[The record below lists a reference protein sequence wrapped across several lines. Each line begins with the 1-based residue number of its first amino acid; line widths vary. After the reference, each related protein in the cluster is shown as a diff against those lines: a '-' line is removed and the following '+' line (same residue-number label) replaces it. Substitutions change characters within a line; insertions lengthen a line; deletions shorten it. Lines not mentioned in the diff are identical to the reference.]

1 LISAA
6 TSKNNQLIRKTVL
19 KMYPSGFIATLT
31 GGIAL
36 TISSMIAGFLL
47 GKDAIAA
54 VAIGTPI
61 VGIFQALTQ
70 MVTNGVAVKLAVYA
84 GRSDHRGMNRI
95 FSLGIAATA
104 FLGVLFVAVCQ
115 LCATA
120 LVNAF
125 GASGNAEMA
134 HQAAL
139 FLRANS
145 ICIIMGSF
153 NMYFTKILTLYGYHS
168 YVFRSAMTGMIG
180 NVIFSALYVK
190 LLPTDFAIVGLGAGM
205 WSGGFFAALLGL
217 LAIKKKKIPLK
228 FKLDDVDIK
237 AFPEIVRLGI
247 PTSGNNLADG
257 VVSGVINNIIVS
269 GFGGDYTAL
278 AVYTA
283 VKGVF
288 TFGIVAAIG
297 AAASAAPLMGILYGA
312 RDRSALLKTVG
323 ESFKVGL
330 AASVI
335 WCGILIALR
344 PVLAGFYGMQ
354 GNAYFQSGVLFCLM
368 FTPLHLIMRI
378 FIQLFEST
386 EKITM
391 GLLYSIVPDSVIYP
405 LMLAALIPT
414 MKYSGLWLSYA
425 ANPIPF
431 VIILFIVRSIKNKT
445 FKPSWDRMLCLD
457 ESIKDNVPMLDISI
471 KSDNTD
477 VTGISEKVHSFLTE
491 QNASSRTAYMTSLCL
506 EELAADFVAHTPEK
520 VKSDRVIMD
529 IKLFSDE
536 DAFKV
541 VIRNSAPAYN
551 PLNFELN
558 DQTFSKV
565 GVKLAQKVAKK
576 IEYNYVYRINIVT
589 ITVEK

>member
-1 LISAA
+1 MLSS
-6 TSKNNQLIRKTVL
+6 TTYKNNQLIRKTVM

-36 TISSMIAGFLL
+36 TISSMLAGFLL

-54 VAIGTPI
+54 VAIGTPVI
-61 VGIFQALTQ
+61 GIFQALTQ
-70 MVTNGVAVKLAVYA
+70 MVISGVAVKLAVYA
-84 GRSDHRGMNRI
+84 GRSDHRAMNRI
-95 FSLGIAATA
+95 FSLGIVGTA
-104 FLGVLFVAVCQ
+104 FLGALFVAVCQ

-120 LVNAF
+120 LANAF

-134 HQAAL
+134 RQSAL

-153 NMYFTKILTLYGYHS
+153 NIYFTKILTLYGYHS

-180 NVIFSALYVK
+180 NVIFSALYVN
-190 LLPTDFAIVGLGAGM
+190 LLPDELALVGLGAGM
-205 WSGGFFAALLGL
+205 WSGGFFAAVLGC

-228 FKLDDVDIK
+228 FKLEDVDIK

-283 VKGVF
+283 VDGVF

-312 RDRSALLKTVG
+312 RDKSGIMKTVS
-323 ESFKVGL
+323 ESFKIGL
-330 AASVI
+330 AASIV
-335 WCGILIALR
+335 WCGLLVALR
-344 PVLAGFYGMQ
+344 PILAGFYGME
-354 GNAYFQSGVLFCLM
+354 GNTNFSSGVLFCMM
-368 FTPLHLIMRI
+368 FIPLHLVIRI

-391 GLLYSIVPDSVIYP
+391 GLLYSIVPDSVIFP
-405 LMLAALIPT
+405 LMLAALLPT
-414 MKYSGLWLSYA
+414 MKYTGLWLSFV

-431 VIILFIVRSIKNKT
+431 LIILFIVRSVKNKS
-445 FKPSWDRMLCLD
+445 FKPSWDRVLCLE
-457 ESIKDNVPMLDISI
+457 ESVKDNVPMMDISI

-491 QNASSRTAYMTSLCL
+491 QNASPRTAYMTSLCL

-529 IKLFSDE
+529 IKLFSDK
-536 DAFKV
+536 DSFKV
-541 VIRNSAPAYN
+541 LIRNSAPAYN
-551 PLNFELN
+551 PLDFEL
-558 DQTFSKV
+558 DDKTFSKI
-565 GVKLAQKVAKK
+565 GVKLAQKVAKR
-576 IEYNYVYRINIVT
+576 IEYNYVYKINIVT